1 MKGCGSLRGEVKV
14 LDFEEIGL
22 DKRDNV
28 PGLKRNHHPQLG
40 PQSIN

>member
-1 MKGCGSLRGEVKV
+1 MKGCGSLRGEVRV
-14 LDFEEIGL
+14 LDFEQIGP
-22 DKRDNV
+22 DESDNV